1 VKISA
6 LNQPENLIYVKK
18 NNMEKE
24 QDKVLEE
31 TLKNLKSTSAK
42 TWIKTG
48 LIVGAIFGAY
58 IILNQYFGICIDC

>member
-1 VKISA
+1 
-6 LNQPENLIYVKK
+6 
-18 NNMEKE
+18 MEKE